1 MSNTKIEWCDKTV
14 NPVMGCTYG
23 CDYCYAKKM
32 NQRFK
37 WIKDFDS
44 PQFFHHRLQRLYTKE
59 PQIIFINSMSDIADW
74 KPTWLA
80 QVITAIENNPQNT
93 YLALSKRPHWITDD
107 VYDFKPDNLWIGQTI
122 TQMSAHFRK
131 PELIYNRV
139 DFLSIEPLLGP
150 IELNLAGTNVKWAI
164 IGAETGNRKG
174 KVVPDLVWVADIQV
188 NCMEY
193 KIPIFMK
200 DSMKPIMGIFM
211 VKRWPDFIL
220 KRHPEKG
227 QK

>member
-1 MSNTKIEWCDKTV
+1 MTKIEWCDKTV
-14 NPVMGCTYG
+14 NPVVGCTYG
-23 CDYCYAKKM
+23 CDYCYARKM

-37 WIKDFDS
+37 WIKDFDE

-59 PQIIFINSMSDIADW
+59 PKVIFINSMSDIADW
-74 KPTWLA
+74 KGSWLME
-80 QVITAIENNPQNT
+80 VMVAIENNPQNT

-107 VYDFKPDNLWIGQTI
+107 VYDFKPNNLYIGQTI
-122 TQMSAHFRK
+122 TQMMSHYK
-131 PELIYNRV
+131 KLGLIYNRV

-150 IELNLAGTNVKWAI
+150 IKLDLSGTNVKWVI

-174 KVVPDLVWVADIQV
+174 KVIPEPEWVGYILEECIK
-188 NCMEY
+188 N
-193 KIPIFMK
+193 KIPVFMK
-200 DSMKPIMGIFM
+200 SSMIPIVGDYMCSQS
-211 VKRWPDFIL
+211 RWPDFIT